1 MNPILYYALLF
12 IIILIVIQIIVIFL
26 SNIETGRRKI
36 LLVLDFLA
44 IFLIY
49 SGLLVLFA
57 RLQPILIFPFVILF
71 FIIYNI
77 FLFRVIKQF
86 VLRSRISR
94 MKEEISDV
102 LIESLKALSEL
113 DHKGA
118 YEILENALKRHPDS
132 KELINLKTVF
142 DKKLKTI
149 STANDIKHIHE

>member
-1 MNPILYYALLF
+1 
-12 IIILIVIQIIVIFL
+12 
-26 SNIETGRRKI
+26 
-36 LLVLDFLA
+36 
-44 IFLIY
+44 
-49 SGLLVLFA
+49 
-57 RLQPILIFPFVILF
+57 
-71 FIIYNI
+71 
-77 FLFRVIKQF
+77 
-86 VLRSRISR
+86 